1 MLTLKH
7 ITKDYYVAGEAV
19 HALKDVSL
27 SFRKNEFVSILGQ
40 SGCGKTTLL
49 NIIGGLDR
57 YTSGDLI
64 IAGVSTKKYRDG
76 DWDTYRNHSIGF
88 VFQSYNLIPHQTVL
102 ENVEL
107 ALTLSGVSRSERK
120 KRARAVLD
128 MVGLSEHALKKP
140 NQLSGGQMQ
149 RVAIARALI
158 NDPEI
163 LLADEPTGALDSET
177 SIQVMDIL
185 KKVADDRLVIMVTHN
200 AELAEQYSTRIVRLS
215 DGLIVGDTNPFAPSE
230 EKKTEGRSVGKKK
243 AAMSFGTALSLSLKN
258 LMTKKTRTLLTSFA
272 GSIGII
278 GIALILAMSNGIQT
292 FINRVQTDTLS
303 SYPLTINSSTFDLS
317 SLIASA
323 DRDGGSDIEDRDEN
337 KIYTSSALTNMV
349 NAMNSGV
356 TENDLKALKAFIE
369 SDECVYVDDRG
380 NKHNIK
386 EYVSDISYEYNV
398 PLLIY
403 ASDTKD
409 GAQRLDPTDVFRKI
423 YGDLYDTMIGSS
435 FGSLAPMSGMA
446 NIWDELIDNEELLKS
461 QYQCL
466 AGEWPTEKNEIM
478 LFVNSEKELSDLVQY
493 ALGLRDINEVDELV
507 DKVFAGEKVEIEQ
520 LSFTYDDLLSME
532 FKLLLPTDYYSFDEK
547 EGIWKD
553 ITEDG
558 EALKEKVDGA
568 LTLKISGIAMPDPD
582 ATATSTSAYVGYTK
596 ELTKYIVEGIA
607 ASDVV
612 KYQQEHP
619 DTDIFT
625 GIEFSEG
632 EITAEDV
639 RKAITEMSNEELAV
653 FMTAI
658 PSGGEEIQPEVLR
671 GMLLGMEDENLMAM
685 YEMYFRTE
693 ATYDGNI
700 KKLGVC
706 DYDDPAAINIFPL
719 SFDDKDIIC
728 GIIDSYNERMEQS
741 GEEEKVISYTDS
753 VGILM
758 SSITTIIDA
767 ISIVLIAFVSVSLVV
782 SSIMIG
788 VITYISVLERTKEIG
803 ILRACGASKKDI
815 SRVFNAETLIVG
827 FAAGAIGIGLTLLLT
842 IPINAIIYHF
852 AQINVSA
859 ILPVAGG
866 IILVVISMLL
876 TFVAGLI
883 PASVAAKRDPVVAL
897 RSE

>member
-19 HALKDVSL
+19 HALKDVSV
-27 SFRKNEFVSILGQ
+27 SFRRNEFVSILGQ

-57 YTSGDLI
+57 YTSGDLE

-120 KRARAVLD
+120 RRAHAVLE
-128 MVGLSEHALKKP
+128 MVGLKEHALKHP

-185 KKVADDRLVIMVTHN
+185 KKVAEDRLVIMVTHN

-215 DGLIVGDTNPFAPSE
+215 DGLIIGDTNPYTPDDQPVES
-230 EKKTEGRSVGKKK
+230 RSKGKKK
-243 AAMSFGTALSLSLKN
+243 AAMSFATALSLSLKN

-278 GIALILAMSNGIQT
+278 GIALILAMSNGIQS

-303 SYPLTINSSTFDLS
+303 SYPLSIKSSTFDLS
-317 SLIASA
+317 ALISSA
-323 DRDGGSDIEDRDEN
+323 DQDGNSSGGERDEN
-337 KIYTSSALTNMV
+337 KIYTSAAMANMV
-349 NAMNSGV
+349 NAMNSGI
-356 TENDLKALKAFIE
+356 TENDMRSLKAFLE
-369 SDECVYVDDRG
+369 SDECVYTDSYG
-380 NKHNIK
+380 NKHSIK
-386 EYVSDISYEYNV
+386 EYVSDISYEYDV

-403 ASDTKD
+403 AFDTTD
-409 GAQRLDPTDVFRKI
+409 GAKRLDPSDVFRKI

-435 FGSLAPMSGMA
+435 FGAISSMSGMA
-446 NIWDELIDNEELLKS
+446 NIWDELIDNDELLQS
-461 QYQCL
+461 QYIKLSGQ
-466 AGEWPTEKNEIM
+466 WPQKENEVM
-478 LFVNSEKELSDLVQY
+478 LFVNSRKELSDLVQY
-493 ALGLRDINEVDELV
+493 ALGLRDIDEVDDLV
-507 DKVFAGEKVEIEQ
+507 DKVFAGENVEIEQ
-520 LSFTYDDLLSME
+520 LSFTYDELTSMQ
-532 FKLLLPTDYYSFDEK
+532 FKLLLPTDYYTFDET
-547 EGIWKD
+547 EEVWKD
-553 ITEDG
+553 ISDDA
-558 EALKEKVDGA
+558 EALKEKVNA
-568 LTLKISGIAMPDPD
+568 AMTINISGIAMPNPD

-596 ELTKYIVEGIA
+596 GLTKYIVEGIA
-607 ASDVV
+607 NSAVV
-612 KYQQEHP
+612 TYQKEHP

-625 GIEFSEG
+625 GIEFSTDEM
-632 EITAEDV
+632 TAETV
-639 RKAITEMSNEELAV
+639 RKAVSEMTDEDLALLAS
-653 FMTAI
+653 AI
-658 PSGGEEIQPEVLR
+658 PNASEIQPEVMR
-671 GMLLGMEDENLMAM
+671 GMLMSMEDENLMAL
-685 YEMYFRTE
+685 YEMYFRTN

-706 DYDDPAAINIFPL
+706 DYDNPSAINIYPL
-719 SFDDKDIIC
+719 SFDNKDIIC
-728 GIIDSYNERMEQS
+728 GIINDYNDRMEKS
-741 GEEEKVISYTDS
+741 GQDEKVIAYTDS

-767 ISIVLIAFVSVSLVV
+767 ISIVLIAFVSVSLIV

-827 FAAGAIGIGLTLLLT
+827 FTAGAIGIGLTLLLT
-842 IPINAIIYHF
+842 IPINAVIYHF

-859 ILPVAGG
+859 ILPVSGG
-866 IILVVISMLL
+866 VILVLISMLL
-876 TFVAGLI
+876 TFIAGLI
-883 PASVAAKRDPVVAL
+883 PSSLAAKRDPVVAL
-897 RSE
+897 RTE